1 MKPLNLDN
9 KIKLQLSKA
18 IDPSL
23 LKTRKSGGTDLT
35 YITQNTCIDILN
47 EIFGYMWSFEIIDR
61 WMEPGITQIKMEN
74 PKYPFTEKNTDMSAV
89 KTNPEGKRYIEL
101 PQLPSAWVLV
111 KLTVPMVDDNGNIV
125 YISKMATG
133 SQAINGPQSTQSI
146 NGYKGAQSDALKK
159 AASLFGIALELY
171 RDAIEEEHFQTIRD
185 SYMPNTWTDEAEAK
199 YSKELNVLY
208 TMLEEFS
215 WSFDDIGYYVS
226 IATEGVYNNFKKMP
240 PEYINALINAIR
252 EDA

>member
-1 MKPLNLDN
+1 MKPLSLDN

-47 EIFGYMWSFEIIDR
+47 EIFGYMWSFEIVDR

-111 KLTVPMVDDNGNIV
+111 KLTVPMVTLDNNAKTTVTAVNNDNPVIFFILLFFNI
-125 YISKMATG
+125 
-133 SQAINGPQSTQSI
+133 
-146 NGYKGAQSDALKK
+146 
-159 AASLFGIALELY
+159 
-171 RDAIEEEHFQTIRD
+171 
-185 SYMPNTWTDEAEAK
+185 
-199 YSKELNVLY
+199 
-208 TMLEEFS
+208 
-215 WSFDDIGYYVS
+215 
-226 IATEGVYNNFKKMP
+226 
-240 PEYINALINAIR
+240 
-252 EDA
+252 